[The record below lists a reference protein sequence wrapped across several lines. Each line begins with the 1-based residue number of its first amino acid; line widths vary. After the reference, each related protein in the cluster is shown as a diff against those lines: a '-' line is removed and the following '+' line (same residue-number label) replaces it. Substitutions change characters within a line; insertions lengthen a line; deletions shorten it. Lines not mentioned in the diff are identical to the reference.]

1 MSTKFPAGIDLLL
14 AGFVRGTRESLGRN
28 CDRHIEHLR
37 AISSGCENT
46 PSYTGAVKVEFSDSD
61 TITLTTE
68 EVKPL
73 LKGLEG
79 TDDPTLATHGLQDLF
94 RFKECPIEVRLLETA
109 LLWLRADVWGDLP
122 AAEGL
127 IAKENVA
134 MYGTVGREEA
144 LRFKRQWLPQVR
156 KLTTICRIFLTSVVT
171 HIMIFL
177 GKLVLSIFFSTPPRS
192 I

>member
-14 AGFVRGTRESLGRN
+14 AGVVRGTREGLGRN

-37 AISSGCENT
+37 AIRDSSGCENT

-61 TITLTTE
+61 TITLTAE

-73 LKGLEG
+73 LKFLEVEG
-79 TDDPTLATHGLQDLF
+79 PNSTLATHGLQDLF
-94 RFKECPIEVRLLETA
+94 RFKECPIETRMLETA

-156 KLTTICRIFLTSVVT
+156 KLTTIW
-171 HIMIFL
+171 
-177 GKLVLSIFFSTPPRS
+177 
-192 I
+192 